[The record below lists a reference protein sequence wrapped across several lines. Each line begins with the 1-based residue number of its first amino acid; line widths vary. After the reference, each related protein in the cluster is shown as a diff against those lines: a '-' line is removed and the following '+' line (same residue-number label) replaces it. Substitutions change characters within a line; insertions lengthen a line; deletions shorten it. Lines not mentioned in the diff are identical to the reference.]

1 MSATTVL
8 LITAGLVLAVHVFG
22 DWARR
27 TGRAM
32 PSSASRSRLRRHNAP
47 VLARRDRLQPV
58 NSHVPFRNNT
68 PTPRSSNVP
77 E

>member
-8 LITAGLVLAVHVFG
+8 LITAGLVLAVHVFR

-32 PSSASRSRLRRHNAP
+32 PSSASRSRLRRRNVP
-47 VLARRDRLQPV
+47 VLARR
-58 NSHVPFRNNT
+58 H
-68 PTPRSSNVP
+68 RS
-77 E
+77 